1 MPTYTVHNRMA
12 GTQQNL
18 TTTYKTLISL
28 TAATATLRRA
38 QVERIYAAADGS
50 PNATDCAVVLD
61 VSRQTAAGTGTSA
74 TPTSQDPADAASDTV
89 ALVNLTA
96 EPTVTASS
104 SVLARVFNQ
113 RSYVEWCAYDR
124 DDMLIIPAT
133 NLAGFSFRM
142 LSATYIL
149 PAFACVNYQD
159 R

>member
-1 MPTYTVHNRMA
+1 VPTYTVHNRQA

-18 TTTYKTLISL
+18 TTTYKTLVSL

-38 QVERIYAAADGS
+38 QIERVYAATDGA
-50 PNATDCAVVLD
+50 PNATDCQVVLD

-89 ALVNLTA
+89 ALVNLTV
-96 EPTVTASS
+96 EPTVTAST
-104 SVLARVFNQ
+104 SVLGRVFNQ
-113 RSYVEWCAYDR
+113 RGSVEWCAWDR

-133 NLAGFSFRM
+133 NLAGFAHRM
-142 LSATYIL
+142 LSPTYAL
-149 PAFACVNYQD
+149 PAFICVNFQD